1 MSKYLKPQ
9 LRQYIFIIFTATIL
23 LTISFSKAFSK
34 ENIFTVEEV
43 AIKGIIEKNFSR
55 DKYINRALNK
65 SFKMLMSKILVSRDL
80 TKIKNIKTKDIKYL
94 INSFQVLDEDYD
106 KDQYEIKLK
115 IFFNEKKIKNML
127 IKKKIPYSQPEKI
140 TVVIIPALFIE
151 GEIKNFQENYFY
163 REWSGSTKNKLIEF
177 ILPLEDLEDLS
188 RIEKMK
194 NTIDDAS
201 IKQIANNYNEEN
213 YVFLFINFE
222 NDLLRVYVKTLL
234 EGNKITKNLTYKITN
249 FDDKE
254 KLTYILNDLK
264 IKIEDI
270 WKEINFVNLLM
281 PLSINV
287 KFNHI
292 NNNNLDNL
300 KNNLYEVNIIDNY
313 FLEKFDVNYSYFK
326 IFYYGTPKR
335 LKLELNK
342 SGYDLK
348 DNQGRWEIISY
359 E

>member
-1 MSKYLKPQ
+1 MSKYLKQ
-9 LRQYIFIIFTATIL
+9 RLRQYIFIIFTATIL
-23 LTISFSKAFSK
+23 LTISFSKAFPQ

-43 AIKGIIEKNFSR
+43 VIKGLIEKNFNR
-55 DKYINRALNK
+55 DNYINRALNK
-65 SFKMLMSKILVSRDL
+65 SFKMLMSKILVSSDL

-94 INSFQVLDEDYD
+94 INSFQVLDEDYYEG
-106 KDQYEIKLK
+106 KYEIKFK
-115 IFFNEKKIKNML
+115 IFFNEKKIKDML
-127 IKKKIPYSQPEKI
+127 IKKRISYSQSKKI
-140 TVVIIPALFIE
+140 RVVIIPALFIE
-151 GEIKNFQENYFY
+151 NEIKNFQENYFY
-163 REWSGSTKNKLIEF
+163 REWSKGTKNELIEF

-194 NTIDDAS
+194 NTIDDVS

-222 NDLLRVYVKTLL
+222 SGLLKVHVKTLL
-234 EGNKITKNLTYKITN
+234 EGIKINKNLSYKIASL
-249 FDDKE
+249 DDEE
-254 KLTYILNDLK
+254 KLTYIVADLK

-292 NNNNLDNL
+292 NKSNLENL
-300 KNNLYEVNIIDNY
+300 KNNLYDVNIINNY
-313 FLEKFDVNYSYFK
+313 LFKKFDINYSYFK
-326 IFYYGTPKR
+326 IYYYGTPKR

-342 SGYDLK
+342 FGYDLK
-348 DNQGRWEIISY
+348 DNQGQWEIIFY